1 MTERWYFMKKS
12 DSSQI
17 AGKTFEPSD
26 YNGKSQLEKGL
37 AETHEQVSDDYY
49 EGTIDQELGK
59 NE

>member
-1 MTERWYFMKKS
+1 MKKS

-26 YNGKSQLEKGL
+26 YNGKSQLEMGL
-37 AETHEQVSDDYY
+37 AETHEQASDDYY
-49 EGTIDQELGK
+49 EGTIDQELEK